1 MFTPPRNTQTQ
12 AARSSRIVWLDLLKF
27 FTSFLVVWG
36 HTLLCC
42 RVNEDAAWTG
52 NATLRYIYSFH
63 MPLFMMLTG
72 MIYAMTLKSGFLTT
86 AQKKFR
92 QLMLPAITLGLIIA
106 AINITFDINASYGS
120 EPDFLKTFWN
130 QLWFLKSA
138 FVCCLVAYPFFAYKG
153 RHATLY
159 IVLAALASQFIP
171 ETPVLHYV
179 YMLPFFLAGG
189 LVSWYSDIFNRHS
202 LTIAVASGLVFLATL
217 MFLSGE
223 VYIKCTLTYHWDQ
236 IVRFPTLYLYRAYRI
251 LTGLSGS
258 VFFIALFICLFDSK
272 QPRKVACLLA
282 VWGQMTLGIY
292 AFHFIALRKYA
303 HLLPFAGEADTPA
316 FTFFYTPLLSILLLA
331 ASIAL
336 TKLSKSNRWTAWLL
350 MGSPSP
356 LHKTPHNSI

>member
-1 MFTPPRNTQTQ
+1 
-12 AARSSRIVWLDLLKF
+12 
-27 FTSFLVVWG
+27 
-36 HTLLCC
+36 
-42 RVNEDAAWTG
+42 
-52 NATLRYIYSFH
+52 

-138 FVCCLVAYPFFAYKG
+138 FVCCLAAYPLFAYKG

-189 LVSWYSDIFNRHS
+189 LVSRYSDIFNRHS
-202 LTIAVASGLVFLATL
+202 LTITVASGLVFLATL

-236 IVRFPTLYLYRAYRI
+236 IVRFPALYLYRAYRI

-272 QPRKVACLLA
+272 QPRKVARLLA

-331 ASIAL
+331 VSIAL

-356 LHKTPHNSI
+356 LHKTPHNPI